1 MKTHFRFLFQF
12 QITIAGHDSS
22 PLTNMESYIDNCRR
36 TPAQNEFEKDI
47 DKLMSC
53 VERYQSYPMESNL
66 GDNDNLPEILFDTEE
81 SIIVPSSK
89 KRKLTVVG
97 DKNLN
102 VQWHQDVN
110 DESAVNEESTE
121 GNSQKKIKYYEMEI
135 VPVESINQPPQQ
147 EQQQQQPH
155 YSGKNLHFY
164 KKNVQ
169 ENDDANND
177 NNDDNDED
185 NDEEDDDEDGAENI
199 DYNLKKN
206 RYKELSKT
214 RKFNVNRCG
223 QKLRKQIL
231 KVNKTNKLSNAYVSP
246 IDEVIKDTTND
257 LSEKLNDYSLPIEK
271 RRFIHYMKSNRYY
284 MFVVYYDERA
294 QNNFCIMY
302 ANSVNRIASE
312 YQCRY
317 KSIDDYVM
325 VLSISNHRF
334 LISYDLIK
342 KKNIYIPK
350 SDDFTAAQLK
360 DKSGQVKFSEIKNF
374 EFMADLI
381 NAFHLDM
388 CYGQTTM
395 TLLMASLGETRS
407 QLLGDRIATLSK
419 SSLLYI
425 LPLNFNVPE
434 HEGVK
439 DNADDTCLYVK
450 DILNYSHNKS
460 FYVESK
466 KSRLTKNEIIAKIQ
480 PWIQQK
486 KKGDTY
492 FTYKYGSIAR
502 LLYKN
507 LSGDLNKMLKIKK
520 EHGGKWLID
529 IYLNASGAVAET
541 SNFILINVKN
551 DERITIIKRETKY
564 YWISTVSL
572 DDVEIQIDDIINT
585 FKKYNHYVFKINS
598 CSRKEL
604 NNYHNC
610 MIKLVKWHLDKTL
623 SFDDLVE
630 LATDY
635 LQVCHFVK
643 KFD

>member
-22 PLTNMESYIDNCRR
+22 PLINMESYIDNCRR
-36 TPAQNEFEKDI
+36 TPSQNEFDKDM
-47 DKLMSC
+47 DKLMIC
-53 VERYQSYPMESNL
+53 VERYQSYPDLLEANL
-66 GDNDNLPEILFDTEE
+66 GDNEHLPEILFNTEE
-81 SIIVPSSK
+81 SIPVPSSN
-89 KRKLTVVG
+89 KRKLTSVG
-97 DKNLN
+97 GKNLN
-102 VQWHQDVN
+102 VQWHQDIN
-110 DESAVNEESTE
+110 YENAVTEEITGENAQIVPS
-121 GNSQKKIKYYEMEI
+121 KKVKYFEMET
-135 VPVESINQPPQQ
+135 VPVESIHQPLQQ
-147 EQQQQQPH
+147 EQQPH
-155 YSGKNLHFY
+155 NSGKDLHFY
-164 KKNVQ
+164 KKKNVQ
-169 ENDDANND
+169 K
-177 NNDDNDED
+177 NDDND
-185 NDEEDDDEDGAENI
+185 DDDDDDKCDDENSAEDI
-199 DYNLKKN
+199 DYNLKKS

-231 KVNKTNKLSNAYVSP
+231 KVNKTNKVSNAYVSP
-246 IDEVIKDTTND
+246 IDEIIKDTTED
-257 LSEKLNDYSLPIEK
+257 LSDKLNDYSLPIEK

-294 QNNFCIMY
+294 QNNFRIMY

-317 KSIDDYVM
+317 KSIDNYVM
-325 VLSISNHRF
+325 VLSMSNHRF

-342 KKNIYIPK
+342 KKNINIPK
-350 SDDFTAAQLK
+350 SEDFTPAQLK
-360 DKSGQVKFSEIKNF
+360 DKSNQVKFSEIKNF
-374 EFMADLI
+374 YFMADLV

-407 QLLGDRIATLSK
+407 ELLADRISTLSK
-419 SSLLYI
+419 SSLLYM

-466 KSRLTKNEIIAKIQ
+466 KYRLTKNEVIAIIQ

-492 FTYKYGSIAR
+492 FTYKYGSVAR

-529 IYLNASGAVAET
+529 IYLNASGAVADT

-598 CSRKEL
+598 CSRKDL

-623 SFDDLVE
+623 SFDELLE